1 MRVIYCQ
8 ILAVGIL
15 TLANGCRSQEG
26 QKSLEYR
33 KWPTHA
39 LTEYPASNGA
49 AGEFRSP
56 FDWRMFFD
64 EDIHHVIPA
73 KGGGF
78 KVQCNLETRNVS
90 RGPFFKFASAK
101 NKDQFPYWIE
111 TMQQNWI
118 DSLSTGD
125 VIGFSKNNP
134 TALKF
139 EEKGAR
145 IIESTITD
153 RISEIQAGTENWL
166 TIKINGYDLTIE
178 IIVKP
183 NKTGMQREM
192 NIGFSANIG
201 LMYTFNNET
210 LRIVQLAE

>member
-1 MRVIYCQ
+1 M
-8 ILAVGIL
+8 
-15 TLANGCRSQEG
+15 
-26 QKSLEYR
+26 
-33 KWPTHA
+33 
-39 LTEYPASNGA
+39 
-49 AGEFRSP
+49 
-56 FDWRMFFD
+56 
-64 EDIHHVIPA
+64 
-73 KGGGF
+73 
-78 KVQCNLETRNVS
+78 
-90 RGPFFKFASAK
+90 
-101 NKDQFPYWIE
+101 
-111 TMQQNWI
+111 
-118 DSLSTGD
+118 
-125 VIGFSKNNP
+125 IGFSKNNP

-178 IIVKP
+178 ITVKP